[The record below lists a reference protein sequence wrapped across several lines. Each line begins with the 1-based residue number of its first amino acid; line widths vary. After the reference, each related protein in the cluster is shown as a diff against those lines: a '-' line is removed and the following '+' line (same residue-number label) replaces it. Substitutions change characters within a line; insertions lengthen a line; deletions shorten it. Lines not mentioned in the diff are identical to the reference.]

1 MAVFAIPNPKKSSIV
16 DFPLNKLKLSVQNLS
31 LANKKYKFTKAN
43 EIFNQYTFEAL
54 EFLSLGVY
62 IDINLNS
69 VTENKTEITVEVR
82 RKIGSFNQAHEI
94 TKANEHLDK
103 IFSSIATLTAKTE
116 DEIEQL
122 QKVKNASNSHIKEVD
137 ERPIY
142 KKKRFVIP
150 AVIIG
155 LAIIGSQFSDD
166 QPSNPVATT
175 TITPSTSNKSEDNS
189 VPVTNLKTKISNSI
203 KSIEG
208 GDDLTE
214 NEMSSATEFQI
225 AVAMFQSFAT
235 TIKEGKE
242 SNDKEI
248 AKLTNDLEKKVIAS
262 QQKNFPKLRL
272 AYYKFIK
279 NTLWEHDVEVSLSGN
294 GNTNIKFTGAYF
306 AANKNIKTT
315 QEALSEMLKSLRFK
329 QTQYRW
335 YSGQD
340 EYTYYTITSPKDND
354 IVE

>member
-1 MAVFAIPNPKKSSIV
+1 MAVFAIPNPKKSTVV
-16 DFPLNKLKLSVQNLS
+16 DFPLDRLKLSVQNLS
-31 LANKKYKFTKAN
+31 LVNNKYKFTKAN

-69 VTENKTEITVEVR
+69 VSENKTEITVEVI
-82 RKIGSFNQAHEI
+82 RKLGSFNQAHEI

-103 IFSSIATLTAKTE
+103 IFSSIATLTAKSPE
-116 DEIEQL
+116 EIEALKNSKSSGNSQL
-122 QKVKNASNSHIKEVD
+122 KKKD

-142 KKKRFVIP
+142 KKKRFLIP
-150 AVIIG
+150 AAFIG

-166 QPSNPVATT
+166 KPTNVSAASTTTNTEQTATNPVAGM
-175 TITPSTSNKSEDNS
+175 D
-189 VPVTNLKTKISNSI
+189 LKTKIANNI
-203 KSIEG
+203 KSLEG
-208 GDDLTE
+208 GDDLTKK
-214 NEMSSATEFQI
+214 EMSSATEFQI
-225 AVAMFQSFAT
+225 AAALYKAYTS
-235 TIKEGKE
+235 TINEGKA

-248 AKLTNDLEKKVIAS
+248 LKLTNDLQKKVIAS
-262 QQKNFPKLRL
+262 QQKNFPKLRA

-279 NTLWEHDVEVSLSGN
+279 NTLWEHDVEVSLSGS

-306 AANKNIKTT
+306 AANKNIKAT
-315 QEALSEMLKSLRFK
+315 QETLQEMLTLLRFK

-340 EYTYYTITSPKDND
+340 EYTYYTISSPKDNE
-354 IVE
+354 IEE